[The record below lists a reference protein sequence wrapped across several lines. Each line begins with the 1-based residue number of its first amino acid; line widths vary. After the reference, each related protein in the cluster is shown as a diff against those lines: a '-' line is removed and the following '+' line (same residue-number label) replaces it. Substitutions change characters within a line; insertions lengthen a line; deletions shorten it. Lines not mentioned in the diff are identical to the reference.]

1 MGLGRLSAIDLVQIW
16 NRTDCCVDRLSR
28 FLPVGVAGGHD
39 GPVTGP
45 VAGRPGGAPG
55 AGGRLGGAA
64 GLNLALGGASGR
76 DVRIQLAGTNALS
89 LAEVKVFGQ

>member
-1 MGLGRLSAIDLVQIW
+1 MTGRSLA
-16 NRTDCCVDRLSR
+16 RL
-28 FLPVGVAGGHD
+28 LADPVVRQ
-39 GPVTGP
+39 VP
-45 VAGRPGGAPG
+45 VASR
-55 AGGRLGGAA
+55 GGAA